1 MKKIFLLAAML
12 MTLLTCT
19 AFAAQNSYNTTKVV
33 LISGA
38 EFKTKDYYKIVEK
51 NLGTKTKTAY
61 ECGDEIQRS
70 YQMFMMDRYDIG
82 EDKPRKQDMIDFA
95 ERNSYK
101 NVVFIILDEN
111 IDTHSHGKHSEKI
124 RSTIQMDAYLVS
136 NDRIADF
143 ATTSQ
148 EFTSKASNLRARRG
162 AFEKCLKE
170 VANVMNLY

>member
-1 MKKIFLLAAML
+1 M
-12 MTLLTCT
+12 LLTLVTCT
-19 AFAAQNSYNTTKVV
+19 VFAAQNSYTGNKVV
-33 LISGA
+33 IISGA

-51 NLGTKTKTAY
+51 NLGSKTKTPY
-61 ECGDEIQRS
+61 ECGDEIQRQ
-70 YQMFMMDRYDIG
+70 YQLFMMERYDIG

-95 ERNSYK
+95 ARNNYK
-101 NVVFIILDEN
+101 KVVFIILDET
-111 IDTHSHGKHSEKI
+111 IDTQTHGDHRQKN
-124 RSTIQMDAYLVS
+124 RSNVQMDAYLVS

-170 VANVMNLY
+170 VATVMNLY